1 MNKIVIFAIGSMTI
15 LLLASCAASGSSQD
29 LTGNLWLLNE
39 LNGQAPITGTVITAE
54 FDDDGRVAGSS
65 GCNNYSTSYTV
76 DSKQLTFSEPMASTM
91 MACPEPIMEQ
101 ERDYSQALADTAEFE
116 IKNDELILKDTNGNE
131 LARFDAV
138 DQALEGTSWQVMSY
152 NNGKGGVTSLII
164 GTEIS
169 ANFGEDGQLTGN
181 SGCNSYFAEYVAD
194 GDNIRIGT
202 AGSTEMACLE
212 PEGLMEQ
219 EQRYLAALETAAAYK
234 IEGLSMEMRTS
245 EGSLVAT
252 FVRVITQ

>member
-1 MNKIVIFAIGSMTI
+1 MNKIVILAIGSMTI
-15 LLLASCAASGSSQD
+15 LLLAACSASASSQD
-29 LTGNLWLLNE
+29 LTGNLWLLSE
-39 LNGQAPITGTVITAE
+39 LNGQAPITGTAITAQ
-54 FDDDGRVAGSS
+54 FDEDGRVGGSS
-65 GCNNYSTSYTV
+65 GCNNYSTSYSV
-76 DSKQLTFSEPMASTM
+76 DGNQLTFSEPMASTL

-116 IKNDELILKDTNGNE
+116 IINDELILINSRGNE

-181 SGCNSYFAEYVAD
+181 SGCNSYFAEYETD
-194 GDNIRIGT
+194 GDNISIGT
-202 AGSTEMACLE
+202 AGKTEMACIE

-219 EQRYLAALETAAAYK
+219 ELQYLAALETAATYK
-234 IEGLSMEMRTS
+234 IEGLNLEMRTS
-245 EGSLVAT
+245 GGSLVAT
-252 FVRVITQ
+252 FIRVITQ

>member
-1 MNKIVIFAIGSMTI
+1 MNKIVILAIGSMTI
-15 LLLASCAASGSSQD
+15 LLLAACSTSGSSQD
-29 LTGNLWLLNE
+29 LTGNIWLLSE
-39 LNGQAPITGTVITAE
+39 LNGRAPITGTTITAE
-54 FDDDGRVAGSS
+54 FDEEGRVAGSS
-65 GCNNYSTSYTV
+65 GCNNYSTSYIV
-76 DSKQLTFSEPMASTM
+76 DGKQLTFSEPMASTL

-101 ERDYSQALADTAEFE
+101 ERDYTQALADTAEFE
-116 IKNDELILKDTNGNE
+116 IINDELILKDSNGNE
-131 LARFDAV
+131 LARFDEV

-181 SGCNSYFAEYVAD
+181 SGCNSYFAEYEAD
-194 GDNIRIGT
+194 GDNISIGT
-202 AGSTEMACLE
+202 AAATEMACIE
-212 PEGLMEQ
+212 PEGVMEQ
-219 EQRYLAALETAAAYK
+219 EQQYLAALETAAAYK